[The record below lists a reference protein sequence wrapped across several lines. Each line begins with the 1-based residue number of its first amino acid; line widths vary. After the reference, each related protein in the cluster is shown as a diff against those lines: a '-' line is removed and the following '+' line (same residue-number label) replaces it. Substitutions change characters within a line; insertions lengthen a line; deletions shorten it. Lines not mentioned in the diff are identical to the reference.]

1 MNQNELGLTDASC
14 ACGTHAE
21 ETVSESSCG
30 CGTPT
35 HEKAAATSSDSAD
48 AGRITST
55 WAVSGMTC
63 EHCVKSVTEELNQIE
78 GATNV
83 EVALVSGGLSRVTVS
98 SVRELDRDVVAA
110 AIDEAGYELVAQP

>member
-1 MNQNELGLTDASC
+1 MCTSNQNDLGLTDASC
-14 ACGTHAE
+14 ACGTH
-21 ETVSESSCG
+21 TQ
-30 CGTPT
+30 
-35 HEKAAATSSDSAD
+35 EKAGAVSSDSAD
-48 AGRITST
+48 AGMITNI

-63 EHCVKSVTEELNQIE
+63 EHCAKSVTEELNQIE

-98 SVRELDRDVVAA
+98 SVSELDRDVVAA